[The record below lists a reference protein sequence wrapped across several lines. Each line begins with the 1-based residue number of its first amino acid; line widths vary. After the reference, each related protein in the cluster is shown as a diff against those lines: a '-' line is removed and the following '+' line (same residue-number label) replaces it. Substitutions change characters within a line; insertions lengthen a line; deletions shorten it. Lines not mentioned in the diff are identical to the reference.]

1 MEQSA
6 RRSQRGF
13 SLVELLIVVGI
24 IMVIAAIAIPVTQSS
39 VQNYRANAAMGAVTS
54 QLRLARELAIS
65 RRRNVEIDF
74 NPPNGM
80 QIHTWTVL
88 NEPLIPDPPAV
99 YLNDNI
105 ANGMQFYLT
114 PGVPDTPM
122 LFGNSSAINLSRP
135 STAGGWAVMFTS
147 SGNMVG
153 ADPTTTANMNSVG
166 NSNTIDA
173 TIFIG
178 LPGNTNNT
186 NTARAVTILGSTG
199 RVRAYTWSG
208 SQWFE

>member
-1 MEQSA
+1 MEKPV

-24 IMVIAAIAIPVTQSS
+24 IMILVAVAIPLTQTTLL
-39 VQNYRANAAMGAVTS
+39 NYRANAAMGGVSS

-74 NPPNGM
+74 TAPNKI

-88 NEPLIPDPPAV
+88 NEPPIPDPIPV

-122 LFGNSSAINLSRP
+122 QFGNSSPISLSRP
-135 STAGGWAVMFTS
+135 SGAGGWAVMFTS

-166 NSNTIDA
+166 NSNTLNA
-173 TIFIG
+173 TLFIG
-178 LPGNTNNT
+178 LPANSGNTE
-186 NTARAVTILGSTG
+186 TARAVTILGATG
-199 RVRAYTWSG
+199 RVRSYTWSG